1 MEYRTGRQVVSSL
14 HVHLVFVTKCRR
26 GVLDAAAT
34 TRLREIFAEVARDFG
49 AVLVACDGEDDHVH
63 LLIEYPPRVALSRLV
78 NSLKG
83 VGSRLLLRDRP
94 ELRRYARKGLWS
106 PSYFAASAGGAP
118 LDVVKAYVANQ
129 RVAT

>member
-1 MEYRTGRQVVSSL
+1 
-14 HVHLVFVTKCRR
+14 
-26 GVLDAAAT
+26 
-34 TRLREIFAEVARDFG
+34 
-49 AVLVACDGEDDHVH
+49 
-63 LLIEYPPRVALSRLV
+63 VALSRLV

-129 RVAT
+129 RVATWRALSLPAVNRQGFPGLRVIYRSQFSTCSPRTRENSLVLSVTRMAPTARA